1 VRRLVTIAS
10 LLISAF
16 GVGSWPSGVVEAQPS
31 APRLLVILIVDQ
43 MRADYIDYFAHRWRS
58 GIRVLLDQ
66 GARFTAAKYPYL
78 NTATCTGHVSIA
90 TGALPRTHG
99 VILNR
104 WWDRDERRAVN
115 CMEDA
120 SSPHLSY
127 GAAAASGNSAKRL
140 LAPTLADE
148 LRAQRP
154 GGRVVSLSLKPRSA
168 IGLAGHGGTAV
179 TWFDDGARSFVT
191 SRAFTP
197 EPIAS
202 VRTFVARESPA
213 ADLGKVWAQQDRD
226 ETYREPDLG
235 SGERPKAGWTAL
247 FPHPLLGVNGA
258 DAQFYDRWQ
267 KSPFSDAYLGRM
279 AAALIDDLQLGQR
292 GTTDYLAISFSAL
305 DLLAHDFGSNSRE
318 VEDLLAQLDAT
329 IGAVIQRLDD
339 RVGRDNYIVALTS
352 DHGASPTPD
361 GDGGHIANEDLQQ
374 IIEQTLIRHW
384 GAARTPYAAWVG
396 SGAVYF
402 ADGVWDRLRRD
413 APAMKAITDALIKVP
428 GMMRVL
434 RADAIS
440 DRSRDPIVRAAAAG
454 YVPGRSPDLFLLPKR
469 RWVIELRAEN
479 EATQH
484 GTFHDYDRHVP
495 VLLRGYGIKPGRSA
509 AAVTP
514 LDIAPTLAHLA
525 GLTLPK
531 ADGRVLREAVRERAT
546 IERLP

>member
-1 VRRLVTIAS
+1 MRRLLVIAT
-10 LLISAF
+10 LLISVLGA
-16 GVGSWPSGVVEAQPS
+16 GDWQLAVVDAQAS
-31 APRLLVILIVDQ
+31 VPRLLVILVVDQ
-43 MRADYIDYFAHRWRS
+43 MRADYVDLFRHRWQS
-58 GIRVLLDQ
+58 GFRVLLDQ

-104 WWDRDERRAVN
+104 WWDREERRAVN

-120 SSPHLSY
+120 ASPHVSY
-127 GAAAASGNSAKRL
+127 GAPAASGNSAKRL
-140 LAPTLADE
+140 LVPTLADE

-154 GGRVVSLSLKPRSA
+154 GSRVVALSLKPRSA
-168 IGLAGHGGTAV
+168 IGLAGHGGAAV
-179 TWFDDGARSFVT
+179 TWFDDGSRSFVT
-191 SRAFTP
+191 SRAFATAP
-197 EPIAS
+197 VDA
-202 VRTFVARESPA
+202 VRAFVARDSPA

-235 SGERPKAGWTAL
+235 IGERPKAGWTAL

-279 AAALIDDLQLGQR
+279 AAALIEDLQLGRR
-292 GTTDYLAISFSAL
+292 GTTDYLAVSFSAL
-305 DLLAHDFGSNSRE
+305 DLMAHDFGSNSRE
-318 VEDLLAQLDAT
+318 VEDLLAQLDAA
-329 IGAVIQRLDD
+329 IGALIQRLDD
-339 RVGRDNYIVALTS
+339 RIGRENYVVALTS

-361 GDGGHIANEDLQQ
+361 GQGGHIASEDLQQ
-374 IIEQTLIRHW
+374 IVEQTLIRRW
-384 GAARTPYAAWVG
+384 GASPTPYAAWVG
-396 SGAVYF
+396 SGTVYF
-402 ADGVWDRLRRD
+402 GDGVWDRLRRD
-413 APAMKAITDALIKVP
+413 GEAMKAVTDALLRVP

-440 DRSRDPIVRAAAAG
+440 DTSRDPIVRAAAAG
-454 YVPGRSPDLFLLPKR
+454 YVRGRSADLFLIPKR
-469 RWVIELRAEN
+469 RWVMELRAEN

-495 VLLRGYGIKPGRSA
+495 ILLRGAGIKPGRYTG
-509 AAVTP
+509 AVTP
-514 LDIAPTLAHLA
+514 LDIAPTLARLA
-525 GLTLPK
+525 GVALPM
-531 ADGRVLREAVRERAT
+531 ADGRVLREAVRERST